1 MSESP
6 RASWPW
12 IQAAAVLLVFA
23 LFLWSVGEA
32 LNPLLLFLALLAL
45 LVPYRGVPGR
55 TLLLGVAGVLT
66 VLWVLTT
73 TGSLLAP
80 FVVALG
86 IAYLLDPLVDRLES
100 RGVHRALAIGLLAL
114 PVAGLLAVGVFVG
127 LPALGQ
133 QVAELIDRA
142 PVLLERVARWIG
154 GLRERL
160 RGMPLVGD
168 ELLARLE
175 DIDADGVVAFLEDR
189 RAELANRA
197 WEGVL
202 GLGRGIGSVFTVLGY
217 VVLTPV
223 LAFYL
228 LRDWDRLTEGLAGLL
243 PLDRR
248 AAITSFARE
257 YDRLLARY
265 MRGQI
270 TVALTI
276 GLITALG
283 LWVARFPYPFLV
295 GVAVAVFSVVPYLGL
310 VLSLIP
316 AVLIALMSG
325 DVGLSLLKLAVVFGI
340 AQGLEGAVVS
350 PRIVG
355 ESVGLHPV
363 WVVLALAAGGFYFG
377 FVGLLLAVPGA
388 VGIKLLVIRGVAR
401 WRASDTFRGEASE
414 GNGAFD
420 GAAAPE
426 RSGPSGG

>member
-1 MSESP
+1 
-6 RASWPW
+6 
-12 IQAAAVLLVFA
+12 
-23 LFLWSVGEA
+23 
-32 LNPLLLFLALLAL
+32 
-45 LVPYRGVPGR
+45 
-55 TLLLGVAGVLT
+55 LLLGVAGALT
-66 VLWVLTT
+66 FLWVLTT

-86 IAYLLDPLVDRLES
+86 IAYLLDPLVDRLEG
-100 RGVHRALAIGLLAL
+100 RGVHRAVAIALLAL

-133 QVAELIDRA
+133 QLGELIDRA
-142 PVLLERVARWIG
+142 PVLLERVAGWIG

-175 DIDADGVVAFLEDR
+175 DVDADAVVAFLEGR
-189 RAELANRA
+189 RADLASRA

-228 LRDWDRLTEGLAGLL
+228 LRDWDRLTVGLAGLL

-248 AAITSFARE
+248 AAVTGFVRE

-265 MRGQI
+265 LRGQV

-325 DVGLSLLKLAVVFGI
+325 DVGLSLLKLGVVFGI

-388 VGIKLLVIRGVAR
+388 VGIKLLVIRGVAH
-401 WRASDTFRGEASE
+401 WRTSDTFRGGASDGSAASE
-414 GNGAFD
+414 PD
-420 GAAAPE
+420 GA
-426 RSGPSGG
+426 SDG

>member
-12 IQAAAVLLVFA
+12 VQAAAVLLVFA

-45 LVPYRGVPGR
+45 LVPYRGLPGR

-86 IAYLLDPLVDRLES
+86 IAYLLDPLVDRLEG

-154 GLRERL
+154 GLREHL

-168 ELLARLE
+168 ELLGRLD
-175 DIDADGVVAFLEDR
+175 DIDADAVVAFLEDR

-401 WRASDTFRGEASE
+401 WRASDTFRGEASD
-414 GNGAFD
+414 GHRAPD